1 MSLAPIILFVYK
13 RPYHTKRTVELLK
26 NNIHANESEL
36 YIYSDAAKSSEEK
49 EKVLEV
55 RKYIANIT
63 GFKKKY
69 IINREENYG
78 LSKSIISG
86 VSDVIEIHK
95 KVIVLEDDILTSRD
109 FLKFINEALKFY
121 QDNVNI
127 FSISGYTFPIKIPNY
142 YDNDIFIIPRVSSW
156 GWGTW
161 IDRWKK
167 VDWNIKDFNFFK
179 DNRKIQKEFNIGG
192 EDLTSMLLAQRYG
205 YIDSWAIRWNYA
217 QYKNDAVSL
226 FPVKSKIQN
235 IGFDNSGTHIFR
247 KNKFS
252 TNFNPAITEINL
264 TNEIKIDN
272 NVLLEIKKLFKQ
284 SLIRK
289 FINYFRFYI
298 QN

>member
-95 KVIVLEDDILTSRD
+95 KVIVLEDDILTARD

-167 VDWNIKDFNFFK
+167 VDWNINDFNFFK

>member
-36 YIYSDAAKSSEEK
+36 YIYSDAAKSSKEK

-95 KVIVLEDDILTSRD
+95 KVIVLEDDILTARD